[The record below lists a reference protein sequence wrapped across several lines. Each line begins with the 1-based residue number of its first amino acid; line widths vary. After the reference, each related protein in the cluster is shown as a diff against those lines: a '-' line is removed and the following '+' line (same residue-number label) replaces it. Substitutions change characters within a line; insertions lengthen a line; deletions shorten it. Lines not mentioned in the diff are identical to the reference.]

1 MSQEKKER
9 KKTFFF
15 SNAMPLRSDPLYGG
29 ESLPQIRTFSEEKNS
44 WDQKQ
49 DIMPR
54 NSL

>member
-9 KKTFFF
+9 KKTFF
-15 SNAMPLRSDPLYGG
+15 SNAMPLCSDPLYDR
-29 ESLPQIRTFSEEKNS
+29 ESLPQMRIFSEEKDS